1 MTYTK
6 KIAAVLLAAAMT
18 LPAAA
23 CSHATNNGGETTPQ
37 QSAAD
42 ASSGNNNGAD
52 PASTDAAPAVDV
64 PPIET
69 DADGGFK
76 QELMFMD
83 TPQKNNSG
91 EEENL
96 DNVIVT
102 TLRGD
107 DGSYYVPKTDI
118 NGAAVTQANGSAAT
132 DVYTGTTLATTY
144 AKQDYVPKYQ
154 SYQAFWLDTSK
165 KEDYVFDGEFLVL
178 EAEIPET
185 AVDGVYPI
193 EFYYTDVS
201 NYDAEDVGEI
211 TTVPGYVC
219 INAAAPAAT
228 NPTAAGMTL
237 IPQIVSAKPGDTIRI
252 PINIANNPGIVAF
265 DLRLRYDSNAM
276 KIVDAGAGKDFAS
289 SASMTAHEI
298 GN

>member
-18 LPAAA
+18 VPAVA
-23 CSHATNNGGETTPQ
+23 CSHASTPNGGDTTPQ

-42 ASSGNNNGAD
+42 SNAD
-52 PASTDAAPAVDV
+52 PASTNAGDPAADVDV
-64 PPIET
+64 PPLQT

-76 QELMFMD
+76 QELMFME
-83 TPQKNNSG
+83 TPKSNNNG
-91 EEENL
+91 AEENM

-102 TLRGD
+102 TVRGE
-107 DGSYYVPKTDI
+107 DGNYYLPKTDI
-118 NGAAVTQANGSAAT
+118 NGAVVTQENGSAAT
-132 DVYTGTTLATTY
+132 AEAYTGTTLATTY

-165 KEDYVFDGEFLVL
+165 KADYIFDGEFLVL
-178 EAEIPET
+178 EAEIPAD

-201 NYDAEDVGEI
+201 NYDAQDVGEI
-211 TTVPGYVC
+211 TTVPGYIC
-219 INAAAPAAT
+219 INSAEPAGT
-228 NPTAAGMTL
+228 TPTAAGMTL
-237 IPQIVSAKPGDTIRI
+237 APQNVSAKPGDTVRI
-252 PINIANNPGIVAF
+252 PIMITNNPGIVAF

-276 KIVDAGAGKDFAS
+276 QIVDAGAGKDFAS

-298 GN
+298 GS